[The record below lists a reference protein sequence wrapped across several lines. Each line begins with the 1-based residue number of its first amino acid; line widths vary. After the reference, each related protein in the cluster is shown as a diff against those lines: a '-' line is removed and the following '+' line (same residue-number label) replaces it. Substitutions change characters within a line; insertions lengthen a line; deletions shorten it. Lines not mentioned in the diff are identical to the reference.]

1 MLQKINSKRLINMLG
16 IASLFFIISSCDYKE
31 VGDAPYASQKIYI
44 PAAAV
49 ADGGANLNLPY
60 SINTVAVPER
70 DFRYVI
76 NNTTNRFNVPLGVYR
91 SGANLGGAVN
101 VTITTPADTIGRL
114 ITAGTLTNTVLIPSD
129 KFTIEP
135 SVTVKDGSDFEPFTL
150 SIDLPYLLANTT
162 RNYAIAVKV
171 GSATVA
177 SNVKYSTVIIVIN
190 PAFLIPTASF
200 TSTVNVVNNAGTIT
214 RTAVFNNTST
224 NGVSFSW
231 NFGDGSPAVT
241 TRSPSRVYAAAGTY
255 RVRLT
260 TTGAV
265 GTSNQVFAEADV
277 VVP

>member
-16 IASLFFIISSCDYKE
+16 IASLFFLISSCDYKE
-31 VGDAPYASQKIYI
+31 VGEAPYSSQKIYI

-60 SINTVAVPER
+60 LINTVATPDR

-76 NNTTNRFNVPLGVYR
+76 NSTTNRFNVPLGVYR
-91 SGANLGGAVN
+91 SGANLGGTVN
-101 VTITTPADTIGRL
+101 VTITTPIDTIGKL
-114 ITAGTLTNTVLIPSD
+114 ITAGNLTNTVLIPSD
-129 KFTIEP
+129 KFTIQS

-150 SIDLPYLLANTT
+150 SVDLPYLLSNTT

-171 GSATVA
+171 A
-177 SNVKYSTVIIVIN
+177 STAVESHVKYNTVIIVIN
-190 PAFLIPTASF
+190 PAFLIPIASF
-200 TSTVNVVNNAGTIT
+200 NSTVNVVNNGGTTT

-231 NFGDGSPAVT
+231 NFGDGSPIVT
-241 TRSPSRVYAAAGTY
+241 TRSPSYVYAAAGTY
-255 RVRLT
+255 KVRLT
-260 TTGAV
+260 TTGAI
-265 GTSNQVFAEADV
+265 GASNQVFTEVNV